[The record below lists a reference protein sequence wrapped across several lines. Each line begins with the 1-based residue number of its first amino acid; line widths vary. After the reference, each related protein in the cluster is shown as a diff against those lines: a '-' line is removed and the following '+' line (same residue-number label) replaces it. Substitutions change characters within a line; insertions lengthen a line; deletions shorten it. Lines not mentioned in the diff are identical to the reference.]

1 MNTKV
6 IPFSPMIKG
15 RKQNAND
22 VAKDLES
29 IIAQHST
36 EGWEFYNFYTMET
49 MIAGSSG
56 CFGIGATPSTMMN
69 LGFVVFKK
77 K

>member
-1 MNTKV
+1 MSTKV

-15 RKQNAND
+15 RRQNANN
-22 VAKDLES
+22 VANSLEN
-29 IIAQHST
+29 IISQYSVD
-36 EGWEFYNFYTMET
+36 GWEFYNFYTMET
-49 MIAGSSG
+49 MVAGSSG
-56 CFGIGATPSTMMN
+56 CFGIGATPSTMIN